1 MGRGFLAVACYS
13 FNKLPKV
20 PPIHFWVS
28 PGSVFFMFDS
38 YLRIII
44 LRMLLTGLVKAL
56 IMM

>member
-44 LRMLLTGLVKAL
+44 LRERNN
-56 IMM
+56 